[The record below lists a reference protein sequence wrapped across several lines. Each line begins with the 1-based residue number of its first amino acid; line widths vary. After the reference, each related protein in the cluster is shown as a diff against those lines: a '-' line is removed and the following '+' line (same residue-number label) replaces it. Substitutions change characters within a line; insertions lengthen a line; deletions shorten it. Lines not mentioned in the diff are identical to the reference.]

1 MAGALAVAAVG
12 TQISYPLTH
21 GAVRDGVSVAVVLL
35 WAASCA
41 VHAAA
46 TRGKWWMTALLV
58 VTAGGGLLVEI
69 LGTATGVPFG
79 SYTYASGRLGPE
91 LAGVPLIIGA
101 AWTAGAYPAWC
112 AAERLAQRRRGVRV
126 VLAAVGLAAWD
137 LYLDP
142 QMVADGRWHWAP
154 GSTAL
159 PGLAGIPLS
168 NYLSWFLSALV
179 MALALSVLPR
189 PARAHSDVVPI
200 GLYLW
205 TWLGSGLAHVA
216 FLGLPVSAAYGF
228 LAMGVLGVPLLWNL
242 RRAGPATRLGAH
254 GGLARWSRA
263 SFGDRTLPY
272 PPVSRAGRGA
282 AHRRALAQRV
292 PARPDEHGDIRC

>member
-1 MAGALAVAAVG
+1 MAGVLAVAAVG

-21 GAVRDGVSVAVVLL
+21 GDARDGVSIAVVLL

-41 VHAAA
+41 VHAAT
-46 TRGKWWMTALLV
+46 TRGKWWMIGLLV

-91 LAGVPLIIGA
+91 LAGVPLLIGA

-112 AAERLAQRRRGVRV
+112 AAERLAQRRGVRV

-168 NYLSWFLSALV
+168 NYVSWLLTALA
-179 MALALSVLPR
+179 MALALSALPR
-189 PARAHSDVVPI
+189 SARGHSDAVPI

-205 TWLGSGLAHVA
+205 TWLGSGLAQVA

-242 RRAGPATRLGAH
+242 RRAGPATRLQAH
-254 GGLARWSRA
+254 CRLARWARA
-263 SFGDRTLPY
+263 SFGDRTLP
-272 PPVSRAGRGA
+272 PPPDTRAGRGA
-282 AHRRALAQRV
+282 ADRSAPGQRV
-292 PARPDEHGDIRC
+292 PSRPDEHGDIR